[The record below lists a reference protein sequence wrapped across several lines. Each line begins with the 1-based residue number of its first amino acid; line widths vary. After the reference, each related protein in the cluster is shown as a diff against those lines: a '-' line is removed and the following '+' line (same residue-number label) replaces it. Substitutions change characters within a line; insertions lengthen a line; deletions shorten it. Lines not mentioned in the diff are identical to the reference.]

1 MRHNMAHRKLGR
13 TASHRV
19 AMFRNQLASLVM
31 VERIVTTLP
40 KAKELR
46 PIAEKV
52 ITKAKNGSVHDR
64 RIVGRWLLDRDHIQK
79 LFDVIAPRFATREGG
94 YLRIVKLGSRQGDG
108 AEMAV
113 LEFVDFQLKKK
124 SAAPAPA
131 SSDAK
136 GKKAKGG
143 DVEAAGETAGEEKA
157 AKPKKEKAQKVPGT
171 KRSAGEKKATGRGAA
186 APKAKTTK
194 APNAPKKTSAPKK
207 VGGG

>member
-31 VERIVTTLP
+31 AERIVTTLP

-94 YLRIVKLGSRQGDG
+94 YLRIVKLGARQGDG

-143 DVEAAGETAGEEKA
+143 DAEAAGEAGGDEKA
-157 AKPKKEKAQKVPGT
+157 AKPKKEKASPAKKPAV
-171 KRSAGEKKATGRGAA
+171 KKSADRGAA

-194 APNAPKKTSAPKK
+194 APNAAPKKTSAPKK

>member
-31 VERIVTTLP
+31 TERIVTTLP

-113 LEFVDFQLKKK
+113 LEFVDFELKKK
-124 SAAPAPA
+124 SAAPAPE
-131 SSDAK
+131 AK

-143 DVEAAGETAGEEKA
+143 DAEAAETAGEEKA
-157 AKPKKEKAQKVPGT
+157 AKPKKEKAEKVPGT
-171 KRSAGEKKATGRGAA
+171 KRSAGDKKAAGRGAA

>member
-31 VERIVTTLP
+31 TERIVTTLP

-52 ITKAKNGSVHDR
+52 ITKAKHGSVHDR

-94 YLRIVKLGSRQGDG
+94 YLRIVKLGARQGDG

-113 LEFVDFQLKKK
+113 LEFVDFEMKKK

-143 DVEAAGETAGEEKA
+143 DAEAAGEAGEEKA
-157 AKPKKEKAQKVPGT
+157 AKPKKEKAEKVPGT
-171 KRSAGEKKATGRGAA
+171 KRSAGDKKAAGRGAA

>member
-31 VERIVTTLP
+31 AERIVTTLP

-52 ITKAKNGSVHDR
+52 ITKAKHGSVHDR

-94 YLRIVKLGSRQGDG
+94 YLRIVKLGARQGDG

-113 LEFVDFQLKKK
+113 LEFVDFEMKKK
-124 SAAPAPA
+124 AAAPAPE
-131 SSDAK
+131 AK

-143 DVEAAGETAGEEKA
+143 EAEAAGESAGEEKA
-157 AKPKKEKAQKVPGT
+157 AKPKKEKAPAAKKPAV
-171 KRSAGEKKATGRGAA
+171 KKATDRGAA

-194 APNAPKKTSAPKK
+194 APNAAPKKTSAPKK

>member
-31 VERIVTTLP
+31 TERIVTTLP

-113 LEFVDFQLKKK
+113 LEFVDFELKKK
-124 SAAPAPA
+124 SAAPAPE
-131 SSDAK
+131 AK

-143 DVEAAGETAGEEKA
+143 DAEAAGEGGEEKA
-157 AKPKKEKAQKVPGT
+157 AKPKKEKAEKVPGT
-171 KRSAGEKKATGRGAA
+171 KRSAGDKKAAGRGAA

>member
-1 MRHNMAHRKLGR
+1 MAGRKLGR
-13 TASHRV
+13 TTAHRL

-31 VERIVTTLP
+31 TERIVTTLP

-52 ITKAKNGSVHDR
+52 ITKAKHGSVHDR

-124 SAAPAPA
+124 SAAPAPET
-131 SSDAK
+131 K
-136 GKKAKGG
+136 GKKVKAG
-143 DVEAAGETAGEEKA
+143 DAEAAGEKAGEEKA

-186 APKAKTTK
+186 APSPKTTK
-194 APNAPKKTSAPKK
+194 SPKAPKKSSASKK
-207 VGGG
+207 VGGGS

>member
-1 MRHNMAHRKLGR
+1 MAHRKLGR

-31 VERIVTTLP
+31 TERIVTTLP

-52 ITKAKNGSVHDR
+52 ITKAKHGSVHDR

-94 YLRIVKLGSRQGDG
+94 YLRIVKLGARQGDG

-113 LEFVDFQLKKK
+113 LEFVDFEMKKK
-124 SAAPAPA
+124 SAAPAP
-131 SSDAK
+131 SDAK

-143 DVEAAGETAGEEKA
+143 DAEAAGEAGEEKA
-157 AKPKKEKAQKVPGT
+157 AKPKKEKAEKVPGT
-171 KRSAGEKKATGRGAA
+171 KRSAGDKKAAGRGAA

>member
-1 MRHNMAHRKLGR
+1 MAHRKLGR

-31 VERIVTTLP
+31 TERIVTTLP

-52 ITKAKNGSVHDR
+52 ITKAKHGSVHDR

-94 YLRIVKLGSRQGDG
+94 YLRIVKLGARQGDG

-113 LEFVDFQLKKK
+113 LEFVDFEMKKK
-124 SAAPAPA
+124 SAAPAPET
-131 SSDAK
+131 K

-143 DVEAAGETAGEEKA
+143 DAEAAGEAGEEKA
-157 AKPKKEKAQKVPGT
+157 AKPKKEKAEKVPGT
-171 KRSAGEKKATGRGAA
+171 KRSAGDKKAAGRGAA

>member
-1 MRHNMAHRKLGR
+1 
-13 TASHRV
+13 
-19 AMFRNQLASLVM
+19 MFRNQLASLVM
-31 VERIVTTLP
+31 TERIVTTLP

-52 ITKAKNGSVHDR
+52 ITKAKHGSVHDR

-94 YLRIVKLGSRQGDG
+94 YLRIVKLGARQGDG

-124 SAAPAPA
+124 SAAPAP
-131 SSDAK
+131 DAK

-143 DVEAAGETAGEEKA
+143 DAEAAGESGEEKA
-157 AKPKKEKAQKVPGT
+157 AKPKKEKAEKVPGT
-171 KRSAGEKKATGRGAA
+171 KRSAGDKKAAGRGAA

>member
-13 TASHRV
+13 TTAHRV

-31 VERIVTTLP
+31 AERIVTTLP

-52 ITKAKNGSVHDR
+52 ITKAKHGSVHDR

-113 LEFVDFQLKKK
+113 LEFVDFQMKKK
-124 SAAPAPA
+124 SAAAPA
-131 SSDAK
+131 ETK

-143 DVEAAGETAGEEKA
+143 DAQAAAEAGGEEKA
-157 AKPKKEKAQKVPGT
+157 AKPKKEKAEKVPGT
-171 KRSAGEKKATGRGAA
+171 KRSAGEKKAAGRGAA

>member
-31 VERIVTTLP
+31 AERIVTTLP

-52 ITKAKNGSVHDR
+52 ITKAKHGSVHDR

-113 LEFVDFQLKKK
+113 LEFVDFEMKKK
-124 SAAPAPA
+124 SAAPAPETKA
-131 SSDAK
+131 
-136 GKKAKGG
+136 KKAKGG
-143 DVEAAGETAGEEKA
+143 SDDAEGAEEKA

-194 APNAPKKTSAPKK
+194 SPNAPKKTSAPKK

>member
-13 TASHRV
+13 TTAHRV

-31 VERIVTTLP
+31 SERIVTTLP

-52 ITKAKNGSVHDR
+52 ITKAKHGSVHDR

-94 YLRIVKLGSRQGDG
+94 YLRIVKLGARQGDG

-113 LEFVDFQLKKK
+113 LEFVDFEMKKK
-124 SAAPAPA
+124 SAAPAPE
-131 SSDAK
+131 AK

-143 DVEAAGETAGEEKA
+143 DAEAASEAGEEKA
-157 AKPKKEKAQKVPGT
+157 AV
-171 KRSAGEKKATGRGAA
+171 AA
-186 APKAKTTK
+186 RPSSETRR
-194 APNAPKKTSAPKK
+194 PSG
-207 VGGG
+207 VR

>member
-13 TASHRV
+13 TAAHRV

-52 ITKAKNGSVHDR
+52 ITKAKHGSVHDR

-79 LFDVIAPRFATREGG
+79 LFEVIAPRFATREGG

-124 SAAPAPA
+124 SAAPAPET
-131 SSDAK
+131 K

-143 DVEAAGETAGEEKA
+143 DAEAAETAGEEKA
-157 AKPKKEKAQKVPGT
+157 AKPKKEKAPKVPGT

-186 APKAKTTK
+186 APGARTTK
-194 APNAPKKTSAPKK
+194 SPNAPKKASGPKK
-207 VGGG
+207 VGGGS

>member
-31 VERIVTTLP
+31 TERIVTTLP

-52 ITKAKNGSVHDR
+52 ITKAKRGSVHDR

-143 DVEAAGETAGEEKA
+143 DAEAAGEAGGEEKA
-157 AKPKKEKAQKVPGT
+157 AKPKKEKAEKVPGT
-171 KRSAGEKKATGRGAA
+171 KRSAGDKKAAGRGAA